1 MKIADEL
8 RIALN
13 RAMEDAKLRRHEFLT
28 LEHIL
33 LSLLKDPESAQMLK
47 ACGGKLRELE
57 RQLEQYLNE
66 EVDTLPEDVE
76 VEPSNTLSFSRVFQ
90 RAATHVLNSEKKT
103 ITGPNILI
111 ELMRVEDSHA
121 VYLLQNQGIERIDLT
136 TYHSH
141 GSKSNARKER
151 KKDEAK
157 KR

>member
-66 EVDTLPEDVE
+66 EVDTLPETLKSSLQIRSLLVE
-76 VEPSNTLSFSRVFQ
+76 SSKEPLRMYST
-90 RAATHVLNSEKKT
+90 AK
-103 ITGPNILI
+103 
-111 ELMRVEDSHA
+111 
-121 VYLLQNQGIERIDLT
+121 
-136 TYHSH
+136 
-141 GSKSNARKER
+141 RKPSPVQIS
-151 KKDEAK
+151 
-157 KR
+157 